1 MKKDVDLLRDAR
13 IVEVNEAQDMMVVVF
28 EDRDADTSGRITLFM
43 ALKPAL
49 QIKAWI
55 TRDAQGLD
63 TRVDLTEVTPSEEPD
78 ARLFDP
84 ALKLERKAR

>member
-1 MKKDVDLLRDAR
+1 
-13 IVEVNEAQDMMVVVF
+13 
-28 EDRDADTSGRITLFM
+28 M